1 MCKKTIMVTGAT
13 GGIGEKICERIVKNN
28 NNKLI
33 IIGKNIKK
41 IKSLTQKLKL
51 INSKSSI

>member
-1 MCKKTIMVTGAT
+1 MVTGAT

-51 INSKSSI
+51 INSKSSIYSYVID